1 MPLAHR
7 PSEPYAGTGG
17 YTRLGWNPKWSDVG
31 GTHVV
36 GAMRDVR
43 IYGRALS
50 AAEVETLAR

>member
-1 MPLAHR
+1 M
-7 PSEPYAGTGG
+7 
-17 YTRLGWNPKWSDVG
+17 RLGWNPKWSDVG
-31 GTHVV
+31 GTHFV